1 MNYIIHPEE
10 IIRRACDSY
19 FPVKGS
25 AALLDQ
31 CSTEEL
37 KRAATC
43 VAQQLADTWEE
54 GHGFGSSDFTFLLQ
68 DFFMELIYWKGLH
81 KELKTDFPNGCLEV
95 VAL

>member
-1 MNYIIHPEE
+1 MNYIIYPEA
-10 IIRRACDSY
+10 ILDRTLNTSH
-19 FPVKGS
+19 PVKGS
-25 AALLDQ
+25 MDLINQ
-31 CSTEEL
+31 CSIEEL
-37 KRAATC
+37 ERAATC

-68 DFFMELIYWKGLH
+68 DFFMELIYTKGLH